1 LLKKREG
8 RRGPAKAGEH
18 GCYDGNSK
26 RNVWNMASKEKKPDL
41 QSHHKKYLA
50 PIIKQ
55 FPFLL
60 RITEWKDY
68 PAPVLVVKER
78 PLSSSDESLRKKA
91 SDQESTTRSMEIGF
105 IAGEPQ
111 RLCLPVFRQIVE
123 RVRDR
128 GGVPLELQRYLTNDG
143 LRLRLNLPLDE
154 EAGSKLGLIFRLQLR
169 VKELDRI
176 ELMAR
181 RIARFT
187 AEEASYWLSRTTH
200 FGPDANR
207 WAVSGMRIMLG
218 GQPKDPAVEKMIEKL
233 RAGD

>member
-1 LLKKREG
+1 
-8 RRGPAKAGEH
+8 
-18 GCYDGNSK
+18 
-26 RNVWNMASKEKKPDL
+26 MASKEKKSDL
-41 QSHHKKYLA
+41 KSLHKKFLA
-50 PIIKQ
+50 PLIKQ

-78 PLSSSDESLRKKA
+78 PLAAVDDSTRKKA
-91 SDQESTTRSMEIGF
+91 AELHPTSKSVEVGF

-111 RLCLPVFRQIVE
+111 RLCLPIFRQIVE

-128 GGVPLELQRYLTNDG
+128 GGVPLELQRFLSSEG
-143 LRLRLNLPLDE
+143 LRLRVNLPLDE
-154 EAGSKLGLIFRLQLR
+154 EAGAKLGLIFRLQLR
-169 VKELDRI
+169 VKEFDRI

-187 AEEASYWLSRTTH
+187 AEEASYWLSRTVH

-207 WAVSGMRIMLG
+207 WAVSGLRILLG
-218 GQPKDPAVEKMIEKL
+218 GQPRDPAVERMLEKL
-233 RAGD
+233 RAGS

>member
-1 LLKKREG
+1 
-8 RRGPAKAGEH
+8 
-18 GCYDGNSK
+18 
-26 RNVWNMASKEKKPDL
+26 MASKGKKPDL
-41 QSHHKKYLA
+41 ESHHKKYLA

-78 PLSSSDESLRKKA
+78 PLSAGDNSPRRKSAEPDSGSK
-91 SDQESTTRSMEIGF
+91 SVEIGF

-111 RLCLPVFRQIVE
+111 RLCLPIFRQIVE

-128 GGVPLELQRYLTNDG
+128 GGVPLDLQRFLSIEG
-143 LRLRLNLPLDE
+143 LRLRMNLPLDE

-169 VKELDRI
+169 VKEFDRI

-218 GQPKDPAVEKMIEKL
+218 GQPKDPAVERMLEKL
-233 RAGD
+233 RTGS

>member
-1 LLKKREG
+1 
-8 RRGPAKAGEH
+8 
-18 GCYDGNSK
+18 
-26 RNVWNMASKEKKPDL
+26 MTSKEKHLDL
-41 QSHHKKYLA
+41 QNHHKKHLS
-50 PIIKQ
+50 PLLKQ
-55 FPFLL
+55 YPFVL

-68 PAPVLVVKER
+68 PVPVLVLKER
-78 PLSSSDESLRKKA
+78 PAALGDA
-91 SDQESTTRSMEIGF
+91 SDSTQKGGESEHKTRSAEIGF

-111 RLCLPVFRQIVE
+111 RLCLPVLRQIVE

-128 GGVPLELQRYLTNDG
+128 AGIPLELQRYLTNDG

-207 WAVSGMRIMLG
+207 WAISGLRILLG
-218 GQPKDPAVEKMIEKL
+218 GQPKDPAVGKMLDRL
-233 RAGD
+233 RG

>member
-1 LLKKREG
+1 
-8 RRGPAKAGEH
+8 
-18 GCYDGNSK
+18 
-26 RNVWNMASKEKKPDL
+26 MASKEKKPDL
-41 QSHHKKYLA
+41 ESHHKKFLA

-78 PLSSSDESLRKKA
+78 PLAAGDDSSRKKSA
-91 SDQESTTRSMEIGF
+91 EQDSNSKSVEIGF
-105 IAGEPQ
+105 IAGESQ
-111 RLCLPVFRQIVE
+111 RLYLPIFRQIVE

-128 GGVPLELQRYLTNDG
+128 GGVPLDLQRFLSNEG
-143 LRLRLNLPLDE
+143 LRLRINLPLDE

-169 VKELDRI
+169 VKEFDRI

-187 AEEASYWLSRTTH
+187 AEEASYWLSRTVH

-207 WAVSGMRIMLG
+207 WAVSGLRILLG
-218 GQPKDPAVEKMIEKL
+218 GQPRDPAAERMLEKM
-233 RAGD
+233 RAGS